1 MRTGGRRE
9 RVAER
14 VRQEVAAILRFDLA
28 DPRVGRATVTR
39 VSMTG
44 DLALARVY
52 VSVLGEPA
60 QQQETLTALRRAG
73 GRVRS
78 LLGSRLRLR
87 GTPEVRFV
95 FDPSVEFGIRL
106 EEILEAERAR
116 SPQDETED
124 EAAAVEPG
132 ESPAGEPVET
142 APGETAPGES
152 PAAEAPEAAPGE
164 AETPPPGA
172 GAGSTG
178 TGRAGG
184 GNDPKSGPEGSA

>member
-1 MRTGGRRE
+1 MRTGSRRE

-14 VRQEVAAILRFDLA
+14 VRQEVAGIVRFDLA

-39 VSMTG
+39 VEMTG

-87 GTPEVRFV
+87 ATPEVRFV

-116 SPQDETED
+116 SP
-124 EAAAVEPG
+124 AG
-132 ESPAGEPVET
+132 ESPAGEAGP
-142 APGETAPGES
+142 APPTGES
-152 PAAEAPEAAPGE
+152 PAGEGREAEPGE
-164 AETPPPGA
+164 AESGEGEAPPAPSGA
-172 GAGSTG
+172 GAGTEGATEGASQ
-178 TGRAGG
+178 
-184 GNDPKSGPEGSA
+184 SGSEESA

>member
-1 MRTGGRRE
+1 MAAGGRRE

-14 VRQEVAAILRFDLA
+14 VRQEVAAIVRFDLA

-60 QQQETLTALRRAG
+60 QQQETLTALRRAS

-78 LLGSRLRLR
+78 LLGGRLRLR
-87 GTPEVRFV
+87 ATPEVRFV

-116 SPQDETED
+116 SPVEEPEDPPPED
-124 EAAAVEPG
+124 EDGEGETPAAGTAAVSEPG
-132 ESPAGEPVET
+132 S
-142 APGETAPGES
+142 
-152 PAAEAPEAAPGE
+152 
-164 AETPPPGA
+164 
-172 GAGSTG
+172 
-178 TGRAGG
+178 
-184 GNDPKSGPEGSA
+184 KSGSKPGSEGSA

>member
-1 MRTGGRRE
+1 M
-9 RVAER
+9 AER
-14 VRQEVAAILRFDLA
+14 VRQEVAGIVRFDLA

-39 VSMTG
+39 VEMTG

-87 GTPEVRFV
+87 ATPEVRFV

-116 SPQDETED
+116 SPE
-124 EAAAVEPG
+124 EASPAGAAPEAPPG
-132 ESPAGEPVET
+132 ESPPEESPPGAVGEAE
-142 APGETAPGES
+142 PGEARAS
-152 PAAEAPEAAPGE
+152 PAAS
-164 AETPPPGA
+164 GA
-172 GAGSTG
+172 GTG
-178 TGRAGG
+178 TDGAS
-184 GNDPKSGPEGSA
+184 KSESEGSA

>member
-1 MRTGGRRE
+1 MAAGGRRE

-14 VRQEVAAILRFDLA
+14 VRQEVAAIVRFDLA

-60 QQQETLTALRRAG
+60 QQQETLTALRRAS

-78 LLGSRLRLR
+78 LLGGRLRLR
-87 GTPEVRFV
+87 ATPEVRFV

-116 SPQDETED
+116 SPAEEPEEAPPED
-124 EAAAVEPG
+124 EGREGEPPTAGGTAVSEPG
-132 ESPAGEPVET
+132 S
-142 APGETAPGES
+142 
-152 PAAEAPEAAPGE
+152 
-164 AETPPPGA
+164 
-172 GAGSTG
+172 
-178 TGRAGG
+178 
-184 GNDPKSGPEGSA
+184 KSGSEGSA

>member
-39 VSMTG
+39 VAMTG

-116 SPQDETED
+116 SPED
-124 EAAAVEPG
+124 EAAAV
-132 ESPAGEPVET
+132 
-142 APGETAPGES
+142 APGES
-152 PAAEAPEAAPGE
+152 PSGEAVEALPAESPAPEAAEAPPGEPEASPGE
-164 AETPPPGA
+164 AEAPPAAGA
-172 GAGSTG
+172 GADRASKPGS
-178 TGRAGG
+178 
-184 GNDPKSGPEGSA
+184 EGSA

>member
-39 VSMTG
+39 VEMTG

-87 GTPEVRFV
+87 ATPEVRFV

-116 SPQDETED
+116 SPED
-124 EAAAVEPG
+124 ESAAAEPG
-132 ESPAGEPVET
+132 ESPTGEAVE
-142 APGETAPGES
+142 ALAAES
-152 PAAEAPEAAPGE
+152 PAPEEADAAPGNAEAAPGE
-164 AETPPPGA
+164 AETAAPA
-172 GAGSTG
+172 AG
-178 TGRAGG
+178 TGADRAGERG
-184 GNDPKSGPEGSA
+184 SEGSA

>member
-1 MRTGGRRE
+1 MRTGSRRE

-14 VRQEVAAILRFDLA
+14 VRQEVAGIVRFDLA

-39 VSMTG
+39 VEMTG

-87 GTPEVRFV
+87 ATPEVRFV

-116 SPQDETED
+116 SPE
-124 EAAAVEPG
+124 EASPAGEAGPARPG
-132 ESPAGEPVET
+132 ESPPEAVGEAE
-142 APGETAPGES
+142 PGEARAS
-152 PAAEAPEAAPGE
+152 PAASSAASP
-164 AETPPPGA
+164 AASGA
-172 GAGSTG
+172 GTG
-178 TGRAGG
+178 TDGAS
-184 GNDPKSGPEGSA
+184 KSESEGSA

>member
-1 MRTGGRRE
+1 MAAGGRRE

-14 VRQEVAAILRFDLA
+14 VRQEVAAIVRFDLA

-60 QQQETLTALRRAG
+60 QQQETLTALRRAS

-78 LLGSRLRLR
+78 LLGGRLRLR
-87 GTPEVRFV
+87 ATPEVRFV

-116 SPQDETED
+116 SPAEEPDDAPAED
-124 EAAAVEPG
+124 GEEEPPAAGPAAVSEPG
-132 ESPAGEPVET
+132 SK
-142 APGETAPGES
+142 PGSKPGS
-152 PAAEAPEAAPGE
+152 
-164 AETPPPGA
+164 
-172 GAGSTG
+172 
-178 TGRAGG
+178 
-184 GNDPKSGPEGSA
+184 EGSA